1 MQPKHIRIIV
11 LSNHD
16 IKQVESKCLHSE
28 MNIKVM
34 YDAKGNLHLFFRM
47 MTGIPIYKSLSQVNL
62 CLWLLLNTKNN
73 AYFIRECL
81 HSVNMA

>member
-34 YDAKGNLHLFFRM
+34 YDAKGNLHLFS
-47 MTGIPIYKSLSQVNL
+47 G
-62 CLWLLLNTKNN
+62 
-73 AYFIRECL
+73 
-81 HSVNMA
+81 